1 MERSAA
7 GSGALTLEIRTW
19 FGSAVSTLKLTSIP
33 LPPDSRRKYDAV
45 PPHRLC
51 PCLLRGLA
59 VEPVNRV
66 VTDASDIPMRRG
78 FLSLAAIMDRASR
91 RVLAWRVSNSLDP
104 MPIGRTRLRVGS
116 GRRRLMRGRRSHA
129 DRLR

>member
-1 MERSAA
+1 MH
-7 GSGALTLEIRTW
+7 
-19 FGSAVSTLKLTSIP
+19 
-33 LPPDSRRKYDAV
+33 DAV
-45 PPHRLC
+45 PLHRVC
-51 PCLLRGLA
+51 PCLLRGPA

-66 VTDASDIPMRRG
+66 VTDVTYIPMRRG
-78 FLSLAAIMDRASR
+78 FLSLTAIMDRASR
-91 RVLAWRVSNSLDP
+91 KVLAWRVSNSLDA